1 MAHEATV
8 SRSLPRAAR
17 AVGVALLA
25 LAWSAQAP
33 GQSRPGAAG
42 SIFTCIDASGKRLTS
57 DRLIP
62 QCTDREQ
69 RVLNRDGSLQ
79 RVVPPS
85 MTADERTAFEA
96 EQRKLAAERS
106 ARLEAVRA
114 DRLLKQRY
122 PDEAAHEL
130 ARAAAVDRARESLA
144 ESKKR
149 LEMLATERKPLLD
162 EAEFYQGKALPAK
175 LRQQFDAND
184 AAVQA
189 QRSLIANAENEIVRI
204 NALYDTERARLE
216 KLWGGALPG
225 SLGPLVMP
233 EPATPG
239 KAAKK

>member
-1 MAHEATV
+1 MEREATA
-8 SRSLPRAAR
+8 STPLQRAAR
-17 AVGVALLA
+17 AVGIAMLA

-33 GQSRPGAAG
+33 AQSRPGSG
-42 SIFTCIDASGKRLTS
+42 GTIFTCIDASGKRLTS

-96 EQRKLAAERS
+96 EQRRLAAERS

-114 DRLLKQRY
+114 DRLLRQRY
-122 PDEAAHEL
+122 PDAAAHEL
-130 ARAAAVDRARESLA
+130 ARAAAVGRARESL
-144 ESKKR
+144 ETSKKR
-149 LEMLATERKPLLD
+149 LEMLAAERKPLLD
-162 EAEFYQGKALPAK
+162 EADFYQGKALPAK

-184 AAVQA
+184 AAAQA

-204 NALYDTERARLE
+204 NALYDAELARLE
-216 KLWGGALPG
+216 KLWGGAQPG
-225 SLGPLVMP
+225 SLGPLVTP
-233 EPATPG
+233 ESAKSG
-239 KAAKK
+239 RAAKK